1 MQTVADIL
9 NRKAKPRN
17 TISSHALVYDGLQL
31 LNSVNLSY
39 LVVMDG
45 DFFKGIFCER
55 DYTRNV
61 ILKGRSSMK
70 TPIREIMTTDLPKV
84 ELNDTVEQ
92 CMEMMNEF
100 STRYLLAFDEEKF
113 LGVITIHD
121 ILRQVIA
128 SKENVFDHTLT
139 HSLLDSEEAGGKVF

>member
-9 NRKAKPRN
+9 NRKSKPVN
-17 TISSHALVYDGLQL
+17 TIHSDALVYDGLQM

-39 LVVMDG
+39 LVVMDEEK
-45 DFFKGIFCER
+45 FQGIFCER

-100 STRYLLAFDEEKF
+100 NTRYLLAFEEEKF

-128 SKENVFDHTLT
+128 SKENVFDHTLA
-139 HSLLDSEEAGGKVF
+139 HSLLDSDESGGKVF

>member
-9 NRKAKPRN
+9 NRKSKPVN
-17 TISSHALVYDGLQL
+17 TITSDALVYDGLQM

-39 LVVMDG
+39 LVVMD
-45 DFFKGIFCER
+45 DDAFKGIFCER

-84 ELNDTVEQ
+84 DLSDTVEQ
-92 CMEMMNEF
+92 CMQMMNAF
-100 STRYLLAFDEEKF
+100 NTRYLLAFDEEKF

-121 ILRQVIA
+121 I
-128 SKENVFDHTLT
+128 
-139 HSLLDSEEAGGKVF
+139 